1 MRLMVC
7 SRESVE
13 NYHGHPVSH
22 FVSLIDPGE
31 KDPSIP
37 PPSVEKDLSLAF
49 SDLDDIEVTLPR
61 FKRYQPPERE
71 HIEEL
76 VGFGREMSDLSEWG
90 LLLNCEAGI
99 SRSPAAAIIILTAAG
114 YRPQTAFGLVR
125 RVQPEMLPN
134 RRMLRLSDEVL
145 DTGGALHRM
154 AEIHRQKA
162 FLRAGYEDPTL
173 VRQREAQLEAQQS
186 WWKRWMRSVARRL
199 RRENRK
205 VPGPK

>member
-13 NYHGHPVSH
+13 NFHGHPVSH
-22 FVSLIDPGE
+22 FVSLVDPGE
-31 KDPSIP
+31 KEPSTP
-37 PPSVEKDLSLAF
+37 PPSVERDLSLVF
-49 SDLDDIEVTLPR
+49 SDLDDIEVSLPR
-61 FKRYQPPERE
+61 FKRYKPPERE

-145 DTGGALHRM
+145 NTGGALYRM

-173 VRQREAQLEAQQS
+173 VRQREAHLEAQQS

-199 RRENRK
+199 RPEPRK
-205 VPGPK
+205 IPGK

>member
-7 SRESVE
+7 SRDSVE
-13 NYHGHPVSH
+13 NFHSHPVSH

-31 KDPSIP
+31 KEPSTP
-37 PPSVEKDLSLAF
+37 PPSVQKDLSLVF

-61 FKRYQPPERE
+61 FQRYSPPEKE

-76 VGFGREMSDLSEWG
+76 LGFGRELGELSEWG

-134 RRMLRLSDEVL
+134 RRMLRLTDELL
-145 DTGGALHRM
+145 DTGGTLHRM
-154 AEIHRQKA
+154 AEIHRRKA

-173 VRQREAQLEAQQS
+173 VRQREAHLEAQQS
-186 WWKRWMRSVARRL
+186 WWVRWMRSVARRFRL
-199 RRENRK
+199 QDRK
-205 VPGPK
+205 IPGR

>member
-13 NYHGHPVSH
+13 NFHSHPVSH

-31 KDPSIP
+31 KEPSTP
-37 PPSVEKDLSLAF
+37 PPSVQKDLSLVF
-49 SDLDDIEVTLPR
+49 SDLDDIEVTLPK
-61 FKRYQPPERE
+61 FKRYRPPEKE

-76 VGFGREMSDLSEWG
+76 LGFGRELGELPEWG

-134 RRMLRLSDEVL
+134 RRMLRLTDELL
-145 DTGGALHRM
+145 DTGGTLHRM
-154 AEIHRQKA
+154 AEIHRRKA

-173 VRQREAQLEAQQS
+173 VRQREAHFEAQQS
-186 WWKRWMRSVARRL
+186 WWVRWMRSVARRF
-199 RRENRK
+199 RPENRK
-205 VPGPK
+205 VPGK

>member
-1 MRLMVC
+1 M
-7 SRESVE
+7 
-13 NYHGHPVSH
+13 
-22 FVSLIDPGE
+22 
-31 KDPSIP
+31 
-37 PPSVEKDLSLAF
+37 
-49 SDLDDIEVTLPR
+49 TLPR
-61 FKRYQPPERE
+61 FKRYQPPERQ

-76 VGFGREMSDLSEWG
+76 VDFGREMSDLPEWG

-154 AEIHRQKA
+154 AEIHRRKA

-173 VRQREAQLEAQQS
+173 VRQREAQFEAQQP
-186 WWKRWMRSVARRL
+186 WWRRWVRFAAARL
-199 RRENRK
+199 RAVQRQA
-205 VPGPK
+205 PPA